1 MKTINTKNLGNGEI
15 NPIDEYIASQP
26 LEAQPFLN
34 QVRNA
39 ISSAL
44 PNALEI
50 ISYQIPTYYKNKNII
65 HFGAFKNHIGIYP
78 GPKAIEHFKN
88 KLNDFKHSKGTIQ
101 IPYNQSLPLDLIKEI
116 AIWCEKSEQ

>member
-1 MKTINTKNLGNGEI
+1 MMDYTRDQKSGRK
-15 NPIDEYIASQP
+15 NPIDEYIALQP

-34 QVRNA
+34 QVRKT

-88 KLNDFKHSKGTIQ
+88 KLKDFKHSKGTIQ